1 MLVKLKAALV
11 TIKANVLKFYTAMQ
25 PYLSYAGS
33 ALVTVMSVL
42 AKLSSQLGLI
52 VGIAIGYKLAPIL
65 RVISPI
71 IKLVFDIAVLPLR
84 FLGWL

>member
-1 MLVKLKAALV
+1 MLVKLEAAIA
-11 TIKANVLKFYTAMQ
+11 TIKANVLKFYTAIQ
-25 PYLSYAGS
+25 PYLTTAGN
-33 ALVTVMSVL
+33 ALVTVLGVL

-52 VGIAIGYKLAPIL
+52 IGIAIGYKLAPIL